1 MTIKL
6 RLTLLVTALI
16 GLLLLA
22 MTANLMGRKEGAAR
36 LHAIYAERIEPL
48 KALKAGGDGN
58 AFDRAFAQQVEA
70 AAADDAAARAAYQAA
85 FVRNLLIFG
94 TVLVAAAV
102 AGTWLVR
109 SILRPLRHAV
119 GVAETVAA
127 GDLSVAIHVAGRDE
141 IAGLMRALGEM
152 TAGLS
157 RIVGDVREGSDSIAV
172 GTAQIATGN
181 ADLSQRTEEQASN
194 LQQTAATMEQ
204 LTATITHNAL
214 TAETASDLARGAA
227 RAAEEGGAA
236 VGELV
241 RSMSDIAEASRRI
254 GEIVGVIDGIAFQ
267 TNILALNA
275 AVEAANAGEAG
286 RGFAVVAAEVR
297 QLAQRSASA
306 AREIKGVIADSSAI
320 VESGGQLATR
330 TGVSMAD
337 AVAQVQRVSTMIGE
351 ISGASAEQARG
362 IAQIGEAVAELDR
375 VTQQNAALVEENAA
389 AAESVKHQAAH
400 LAGIASRFKLA

>member
-48 KALKAGGDGN
+48 KVLKVQGGGG
-58 AFDRAFAQQVEA
+58 FDRAFAQQVEA
-70 AAADDAAARAAYQAA
+70 AAADDAAARSAYQAA
-85 FVRNLLIFG
+85 FTRNLLIFG

-127 GDLSVAIHVAGRDE
+127 GDLSVEIPVAGRDE
-141 IAGLMRALGEM
+141 ITGLMVALREM

-181 ADLSQRTEEQASN
+181 ADLSQRTEEQAGN

-204 LTATITHNAL
+204 LTATISHNAR

-227 RAAEEGGAA
+227 RAAAEGGAA

-241 RSMSDIAEASRRI
+241 RAMTDIAEASRRI
-254 GEIVGVIDGIAFQ
+254 GEIVGVIDGIALQ

-297 QLAQRSASA
+297 QLAQRAASA
-306 AREIKGVIADSSAI
+306 AREIKGVIAHSSTI
-320 VESGGQLATR
+320 VERGGRLATR

-337 AVAQVQRVSTMIGE
+337 AVAQVQRVSTMINE